1 MIPSVGKFWPIR
13 DLRQRVLTRRIKL
26 GNFGHFM
33 VYPAP
38 EVISLLHVNSFMVV
52 KTFLAGLL
60 VEFLVRPVFIL
71 VTDLTLFVKLKFVQ
85 YRLSFSLT
93 LFAFFPMNS

>member
-1 MIPSVGKFWPIR
+1 MYISQ
-13 DLRQRVLTRRIKL
+13 L
-26 GNFGHFM
+26 
-33 VYPAP
+33 P

-71 VTDLTLFVKLKFVQ
+71 VTDLTLSVKLKYVQ
-85 YRLSFSLT
+85 YRLSFSLSLT
-93 LFAFFPMNS
+93 LFAFFPMNAQISATQLSTQLLFVMKISIH